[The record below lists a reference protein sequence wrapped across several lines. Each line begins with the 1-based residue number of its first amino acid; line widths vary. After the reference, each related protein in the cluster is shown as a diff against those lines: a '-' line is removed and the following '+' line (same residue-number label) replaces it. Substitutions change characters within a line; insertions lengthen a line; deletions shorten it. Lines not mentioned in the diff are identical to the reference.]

1 LSHFA
6 TTFCIFVDAA
16 NTVGKVL
23 VYDPIDALWSV
34 LSVFFCKIGLQ
45 LENYVLMVLSACT
58 KCFPCTPSRAFLLS
72 ICIYPRF
79 HRTLHL

>member
-1 LSHFA
+1 MLLSLSHFA

-45 LENYVLMVLSACT
+45 LENYDLMV
-58 KCFPCTPSRAFLLS
+58 
-72 ICIYPRF
+72 
-79 HRTLHL
+79 